1 MVYSN
6 INRVDFIDM
15 NENLTAK
22 AWAILYH
29 FRAKTTESML
39 FEEFN
44 AVAQR
49 NAVSKAQMHNLF
61 GQFYFTLLEHY
72 SNLGIQLQLSRSC
85 PQTGWPTD
93 I

>member
-1 MVYSN
+1 MIYSN
-6 INRVDFIDM
+6 INRVDFIDI

-44 AVAQR
+44 AVA
-49 NAVSKAQMHNLF
+49 
-61 GQFYFTLLEHY
+61 
-72 SNLGIQLQLSRSC
+72 
-85 PQTGWPTD
+85 
-93 I
+93 